1 MNKIKI
7 EIYKDVLRDVSAN
20 FDGAKD
26 FIKTKLEEIYD
37 RNKIFVEKV
46 ILFCLKGLCF

>member
-1 MNKIKI
+1 MNKIKV
-7 EIYKDVLRDVSAN
+7 EIYKDVLRDVSVN

-37 RNKIFVEKV
+37 RNKIFEKR
-46 ILFCLKGLCF
+46 